1 MQVCGLLLAA
11 GRATRFGSDKLLAP
25 LPAATLDVP
34 AGTPLGEAAA
44 RHLAQVLPTSVA
56 IVRPDAPALR
66 ALFAQTGLRVVE
78 CAHAED
84 GMGASLACG
93 VTATNDADAWV
104 VALADMPW
112 IAPATIRAVAGALA
126 RGADIVAPV
135 YRGTRGH
142 PVGFSRRYFAALCA
156 LTGDAGARSVLLAH
170 PDELTLLD
178 VDDAGVLA
186 DVDSASDLRMGVNGD
201 KRRGV

>member
-112 IAPATIRAVAGALA
+112 IAPATFRRVVHALQH
-126 RGADIVAPV
+126 GADIVAPV
-135 YRGTRGH
+135 YRGARGH
-142 PVGFSRRYFAALCA
+142 PVGFARRHVAALA
-156 LTGDAGARSVLLAH
+156 TLTGDAGARDLLRAEA
-170 PDELTLLD
+170 DAVTLID
-178 VDDAGVLA
+178 VDDPGIVR
-186 DVDSASDLRMGVNGD
+186 DVDTPAALHNA
-201 KRRGV
+201 